1 MLPVS
6 HFAIPFFIGKSIRIK
21 YIWVAMLFGLIPDI
35 FLFFLD
41 WLGPGL
47 GLNQRFTSS
56 YPLNLFM
63 HSVFGLLILII
74 LIPIEKGYFY
84 AGFVGYASHL
94 VADYMTHSAIRYPF
108 YPISSWQAPV
118 FVITYV
124 DKTFIF
130 GTHIIIFVLLLII
143 IFKEMRG
150 LFDSVLNKF
159 DRKRVLILSVSY
171 LLASIIL
178 GVFYVSLLNF
188 PSPMVF
194 LAPPFIIFN
203 MAALGCMF
211 LLDLKDDKRFESL
224 FDKLFK
230 WLR

>member
-6 HFAIPFFIGKSIRIK
+6 HFAIPFFIGKTIKLK

-47 GLNQRFTSS
+47 GLNERFTSS

-63 HSVFGLLILII
+63 HSVFGLLILLI

-94 VADYMTHSAIRYPF
+94 IADYMTHSAIRYPF
-108 YPISSWQAPV
+108 YPISGWQAPV

-124 DKTFIF
+124 DKIFIL
-130 GTHIIIFVLLLII
+130 GIHIIIFVLLLII
-143 IFKEMRG
+143 IFKEFRDIPG
-150 LFDSVLNKF
+150 ILFQKF
-159 DRKRVLILSVSY
+159 NRNRVWILALTYLIISLV
-171 LLASIIL
+171 L

-188 PSPMVF
+188 PSPIIY
-194 LAPPFIIFN
+194 LAPPLIIFN
-203 MAALGCMF
+203 MIALGCMF
-211 LLDLKDDKRFESL
+211 LFDIKNDKRFEKL
-224 FDKLFK
+224 FDKLFE

>member
-6 HFAIPFFIGKSIRIK
+6 HFAIPFFIGKSTKLK
-21 YIWVAMLFGLIPDI
+21 YVWVAMLFGLIPDI

-47 GLNQRFTSS
+47 GLNERFTSS
-56 YPLNLFM
+56 YPINLFM
-63 HSVFGLLILII
+63 HSVFGLLILLI
-74 LIPIEKGYFY
+74 LIPIEKRYFY

-94 VADYMTHSAIRYPF
+94 IADYMTHSAIRYPF
-108 YPISSWQAPV
+108 YPISGWQAPV
-118 FVITYV
+118 FIITYV
-124 DKTFIF
+124 DKVFIF

-150 LFDSVLNKF
+150 LLDSVLNKF
-159 DRKRVLILSVSY
+159 NRRRIWILALTYLIISLV
-171 LLASIIL
+171 L

-188 PSPMVF
+188 PSPMLF

-203 MAALGCMF
+203 MAALGVMF
-211 LLDLKDDKRFESL
+211 LLDLKDDKRFENQ
-224 FDKLFK
+224 FKKLFK
-230 WLR
+230 WLS